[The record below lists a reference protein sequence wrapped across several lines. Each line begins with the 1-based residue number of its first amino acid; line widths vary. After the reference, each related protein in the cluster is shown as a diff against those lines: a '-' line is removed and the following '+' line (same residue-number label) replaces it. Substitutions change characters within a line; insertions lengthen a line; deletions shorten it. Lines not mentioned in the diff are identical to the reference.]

1 LRVHILIDSLTWG
14 GAETLLS
21 EYAIGAREA
30 GIEVSVGYLNERAG
44 AAGRLREV
52 GVEPMLVPIRS
63 MLGRADRALVRRHVA
78 EAAPDLL
85 HTHLGYSDFLGGLA
99 ARALGIPS
107 VATIHVMHWDD
118 TLREQ
123 TKARI
128 IALARRRCHAKVLA
142 VSEAARR
149 HYLDKGW
156 DRPDHLITVHNGIVG
171 QSRPGARERVRAELG
186 LADDDLVLTMV
197 TVLRLGKGHEI
208 AAEAVQRLSARHPRL
223 KLVVMG
229 EGPDRAELT
238 EQLSF
243 LGDRVT
249 LTGHRDD
256 VMDVLAAS
264 DILLHPSRFDAF
276 PTALLEAAAAARPAV
291 ATNVGGIPEIVEDGV
306 TGTLI
311 DAPPTT
317 DELVDALGP
326 MVGDASLREAIGRRA
341 RERFE
346 ASFTIE
352 RWFERLLPV
361 YEEAIAA
368 GEPGSPRAWRSGGAA
383 AREAN

>member
-1 LRVHILIDSLTWG
+1 VSGERRLRVHILIDSLTWG

-21 EYAIGAREA
+21 EYAIGAAEA

-52 GVEPMLVPIRS
+52 GVEPVLVPIRS

-99 ARALGIPS
+99 ARSLGIPA
-107 VATIHVMHWDD
+107 VATIHVMHWENS
-118 TLREQ
+118 LREG
-123 TKARI
+123 TKARL
-128 IALARRRCHAKVLA
+128 IAVARRRCHAKVLA

-156 DRPDHLITVHNGIVG
+156 DRPDHLITVRNGIVG
-171 QSRPGARERVRAELG
+171 KPQPGARERVRAEFG

-208 AAEAVQRLSARHPRL
+208 AAEAMQRLSGEHPQL

-238 EQLSF
+238 EMLSV
-243 LGDRVT
+243 LGDRVI

-256 VMDVLAAS
+256 VMDVLEAS
-264 DILLHPSRFDAF
+264 DILVHPSRFDAF
-276 PTALLEAAAAARPAV
+276 PTALLEAGAASRPAV
-291 ATNVGGIPEIVEDGV
+291 ATRVGGIPEIIEDRV

-311 DAPPTT
+311 EAPPTT
-317 DELVDALGP
+317 DELVGALHP
-326 MVGDASLREAIGRRA
+326 LLADPVRREEMGRRA
-341 RERFE
+341 RQRFE
-346 ASFTIE
+346 AQFTVG
-352 RWFERLLPV
+352 RWFERLMPI
-361 YEEAIAA
+361 YEEAM
-368 GEPGSPRAWRSGGAA
+368 SPQA
-383 AREAN
+383 